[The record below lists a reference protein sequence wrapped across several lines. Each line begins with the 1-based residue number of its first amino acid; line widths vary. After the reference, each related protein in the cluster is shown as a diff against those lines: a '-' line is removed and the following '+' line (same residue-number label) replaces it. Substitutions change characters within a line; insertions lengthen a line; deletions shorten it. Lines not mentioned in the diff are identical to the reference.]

1 MTLTEIKKLL
11 KQHESLTLEY
21 KSAQN
26 SLPKDFW
33 KTYSA
38 FANTVGGDVV
48 LGIEED
54 KHRNAVIKGV
64 SNAEKIKTEL
74 FATLSDKDKGL
85 VVK

>member
-26 SLPKDFW
+26 SLSKDFW

-54 KHRNAVIKGV
+54 KNRNAIINGV
-64 SNAEKIKTEL
+64 SNAEKIKM
-74 FATLSDKDKGL
+74 AHS
-85 VVK
+85 